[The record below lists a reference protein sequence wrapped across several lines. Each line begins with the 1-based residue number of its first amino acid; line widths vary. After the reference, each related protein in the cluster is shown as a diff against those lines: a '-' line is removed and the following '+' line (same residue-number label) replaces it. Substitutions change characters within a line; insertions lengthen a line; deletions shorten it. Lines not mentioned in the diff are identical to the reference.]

1 MSRGSIF
8 GLKSAVQF
16 KMDVGADGII
26 GGPGAE
32 DPVKS
37 KDGKSKAYLSIVA
50 ESSVVVIYCLKMTN
64 VQYIPEEVKV
74 SFISG

>member
-1 MSRGSIF
+1 
-8 GLKSAVQF
+8 
-16 KMDVGADGII
+16 MDVGADGII
-26 GGPGAE
+26 GGPGGE
-32 DPVKS
+32 DPVQS